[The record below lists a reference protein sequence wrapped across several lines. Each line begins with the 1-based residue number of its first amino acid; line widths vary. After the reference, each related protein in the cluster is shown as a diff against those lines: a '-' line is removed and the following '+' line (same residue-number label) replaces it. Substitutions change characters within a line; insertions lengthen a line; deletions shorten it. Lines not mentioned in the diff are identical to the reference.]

1 VNITQKPTLMDIEAS
16 QEPSVDK
23 SSPTK
28 AKKVVRV
35 IEFDY
40 LRGLAIALIVLGHSV
55 TNTNDGFPV
64 WLENI
69 VRGGTG
75 VFVFIS
81 GFFFHHIFAQR
92 FDYRRFMSKKVMNV
106 LVPFLAVSVFAIVVN
121 FFGFLLVDQA
131 SIPEAFALCWE
142 VLQKGFV
149 LFPHWYI
156 PFIMATFL
164 CSGLHFR
171 YLKLPLF
178 AQLSILAAF
187 TIIAVVIHRPADN
200 INVLQSLV
208 YFTPFYLLGMLYS
221 QYLDWMK
228 LHYSYFLVAA
238 IITVIATVWLQSGVL
253 FHAGGFHKAAFE
265 WGGIDLQFIQK
276 MGLCILLVG
285 FCSHWVWPTLGKH
298 LIMLAS
304 ISFAIFF
311 LHPLL
316 GMIWGNTKYFLLNA
330 GYIEPNTTVIYSLIS
345 SVFLFIFQFYG
356 SVWLIGKLK
365 RLFGSKSR
373 LLIGA

>member
-1 VNITQKPTLMDIEAS
+1 MNITQKPTLMDIEVSKKPSIDESS
-16 QEPSVDK
+16 Q
-23 SSPTK
+23 TK
-28 AKKVVRV
+28 AKKAVRV

-40 LRGLAIALIVLGHSV
+40 LRGLAIVLIVLGHSV

-92 FDYRRFMSKKVMNV
+92 FDYRRFMSKKIMNV

-121 FFGFLLVDQA
+121 FFGFILVDQA
-131 SIPEAFALCWE
+131 SVPEAFSLCWE
-142 VLQKGFV
+142 VLQQGFV

-171 YLKLPLF
+171 YLHLPLF
-178 AQLSILAAF
+178 SKLSLLAMF
-187 TIIAVVIHRPADN
+187 SVVSLVIHRPEGNA
-200 INVLQSLV
+200 NVLQSLV
-208 YFTPFYLLGMLYS
+208 YFTPFYLFGMLYS

-228 LHYSYFLVAA
+228 QHYRAFLVVA
-238 IITVIATVWLQSGVL
+238 IITVLTTVYLQTSV
-253 FHAGGFHKAAFE
+253 FVHIGGFHKDAFE

-276 MGLCILLVG
+276 MGWCILFIG
-285 FCSHWVWPTLGKH
+285 FCTKCVGPTLGKH
-298 LIMLAS
+298 LVMIAS

-316 GMIWGNTKYFLLNA
+316 SMIWGNTKYFLLNA
-330 GYIEPNTTVIYSLIS
+330 DYIEPNTSVAYSLIS
-345 SVFLFIFQFYG
+345 SVLLFIFQFYG